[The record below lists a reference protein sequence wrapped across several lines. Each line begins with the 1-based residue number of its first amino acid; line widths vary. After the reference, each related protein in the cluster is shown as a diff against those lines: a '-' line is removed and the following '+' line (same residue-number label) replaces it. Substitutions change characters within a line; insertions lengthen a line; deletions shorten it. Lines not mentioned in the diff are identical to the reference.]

1 MKSSFITF
9 LTLFFILGTVVA
21 APTTLDSTEVVKREG
36 FQELDVILNEAFGSL
51 VQKNTAYN
59 STSRATIT
67 DVTSYCNDI
76 ISIINIVIT
85 KCRLIPS
92 GHTFLDTNI
101 IAAILF
107 KILCE
112 INFTLRLLLSK
123 CGLLGGLILLITLLV
138 GGLITVLNQLLFV
151 VSGVCGTGLL
161 GLLSA
166 LILNNCGPNF
176 LLLLLGLII

>member
-1 MKSSFITF
+1 MTF
-9 LTLFFILGTVVA
+9 L
-21 APTTLDSTEVVKREG
+21 D
-36 FQELDVILNEAFGSL
+36 
-51 VQKNTAYN
+51 

-123 CGLLGGLILLITLLV
+123 CGLRMSPYSTAFTTCPVSTHANRTQWV
-138 GGLITVLNQLLFV
+138 G
-151 VSGVCGTGLL
+151 SSC
-161 GLLSA
+161 
-166 LILNNCGPNF
+166 
-176 LLLLLGLII
+176 